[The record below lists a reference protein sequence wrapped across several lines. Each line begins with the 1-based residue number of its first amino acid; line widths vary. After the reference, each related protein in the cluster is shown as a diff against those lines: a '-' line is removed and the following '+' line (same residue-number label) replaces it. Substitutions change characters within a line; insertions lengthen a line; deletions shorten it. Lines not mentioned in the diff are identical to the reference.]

1 MINNRELAEHL
12 RKHIVELKWSN
23 RGELFTKLTTDTL
36 EFWIQQFKIRDSTG
50 HSEWSDRYQRNIWI
64 KSK

>member
-12 RKHIVELKWSN
+12 RKHIMELKWAT

-36 EFWIQQFKIRDSTG
+36 EFWIQQFKIKDRTG

-64 KSK
+64 ENK